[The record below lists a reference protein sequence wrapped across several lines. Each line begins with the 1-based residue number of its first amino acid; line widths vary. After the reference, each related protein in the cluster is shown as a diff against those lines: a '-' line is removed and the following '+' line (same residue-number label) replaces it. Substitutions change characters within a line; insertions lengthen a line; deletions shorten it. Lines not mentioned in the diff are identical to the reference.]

1 MPVDL
6 LIKESNGKEHRLL
19 LPVEVWQRGA
29 TWTIHLQVT
38 SEIKE
43 IIIDPDKKLPDWN
56 RENNRWKRAF

>member
-19 LPVEVWQRGA
+19 LPVEIWQRGA
-29 TWTIHLQVT
+29 DWTIHLQAT

-43 IIIDPDKKLPDWN
+43 IIIDPDKKLPDVN